1 MDVSDVS
8 FIKRYV
14 KMKIAYLIEPR
25 VVRRWFRNNQVIYDL
40 VKYSEE
46 EIWDDPSYGN
56 GDGHFLKIKTTKTIF
71 SSQNIE
77 QVIIIKQ
84 NLERV

>member
-14 KMKIAYLIEPR
+14 RMKIAYLIEPR
-25 VVRRWFRNNQVIYDL
+25 VVKRWFRNNQVIYDL
-40 VKYSEE
+40 VKYTEQPIHLE
-46 EIWDDPSYGN
+46 YFPQ
-56 GDGHFLKIKTTKTIF
+56 KTTKTIF
-71 SSQNIE
+71 SSPNIE
-77 QVIIIKQ
+77 QVITIKQ